1 MVDNQQNVCFLLL
14 GWEFHFA
21 GIRSAVL
28 HLELIVFI
36 ITHHDPHFGYYHDPG
51 WGPHHCVYHPDLV
64 LLPTEAVSGL
74 LLNFKSEAS
83 VSTKVKVGNLR
94 WTLISIEFNLILY
107 SLIQLR
113 SSRPLWPLD
122 PSTRQ
127 ASVHLAFPSCKGL
140 TSSGSKKVW
149 QDYFCLWQMLKFAIY
164 LFLEGS
170 AMVIFKLGKFSF
182 SPSLDCFPLT
192 GSALHPFLKDSRN
205 IFINRRTRRVGLATM
220 LIEHLNSD
228 PKQL

>member
-1 MVDNQQNVCFLLL
+1 MLGCSQSKLWPPKYFLWMSRVCCKFWNLNLRPL
-14 GWEFHFA
+14 
-21 GIRSAVL
+21 
-28 HLELIVFI
+28 
-36 ITHHDPHFGYYHDPG
+36 
-51 WGPHHCVYHPDLV
+51 LV
-64 LLPTEAVSGL
+64 LQPTLFSLVPICLVFLPTKAVSGL